1 MFQKLL
7 LVLAQIVSKI
17 VDVVINLL
25 LEILVVSLAEVNN
38 GVLKHSKASE
48 NENSGKVGFYPD
60 WVVYGWQNIVDTIL
74 KLNGDQDCS
83 HCDEAS
89 CSNWLLIY
97 PETTVGDDD
106 EDDWGNNIVDHKEVW
121 IPIYIQDINEGSII
135 IAI

>member
-89 CSNWLLIY
+89 CSN
-97 PETTVGDDD
+97 
-106 EDDWGNNIVDHKEVW
+106 
-121 IPIYIQDINEGSII
+121 
-135 IAI
+135 